1 MFTDFNMIL
10 WFISIKLNI
19 LGTLK
24 FNMQVHVVIPQ
35 IFFVFQI
42 LCKYSLGLFL
52 LTMHSRKGWHLDRT
66 EGPAIIASLIK
77 KNILPF
83 WPSYEQFVSLCIRHL
98 YTFHICI
105 FSKTIWPI
113 WSHYPD
119 SEPTSLVFFLNA
131 ECFTEK
137 QQIPVV

>member
-1 MFTDFNMIL
+1 MFSDFNMIL

-77 KNILPF
+77 KKNFAFLTVV
-83 WPSYEQFVSLCIRHL
+83 WA
-98 YTFHICI
+98 ICI
-105 FSKTIWPI
+105 TLYPSSVHL
-113 WSHYPD
+113 SHFYLLQNQWANLITLSWFRTNQSGLFP
-119 SEPTSLVFFLNA
+119 
-131 ECFTEK
+131 
-137 QQIPVV
+137 